1 MGWAEKL
8 PSGRYR
14 AVYRDKHGHKRS
26 AGILTS
32 KDIGRRKAAA
42 KEDAERENPSRP
54 TPATTWSEWLPRWTL
69 LRTVEEGTQKID
81 TQRINKHLV
90 PKWGSWLLTDITQ
103 PDVQEWVVGL
113 SKTLAPTTVDKC
125 YRLLSGSM
133 KAARMAKLIAESPC
147 VDIKLPKPGPSPERH
162 LEDEEVNGLRDP
174 LEPIDQLIVD
184 VLLGTGMRMGE
195 AQGLHK
201 EHIDLKR
208 QTVTIEWAWD
218 KAARRMKAPKDHER
232 RVIPI
237 GPTLTK
243 TLAAVIKRDGLG
255 TPAPVPYVSGRTVR
269 SGLLLAHTDNRP
281 FDQDNFRDRFVAAA
295 RVAWVGEGD
304 DRRRI
309 GKVRPNDLRHTYASR
324 LVRAKVPLDQVQLLL
339 GHASVRTTQRY
350 ARQGESQ
357 WPDVR
362 KTLG

>member
-14 AVYRDKHGHKRS
+14 GVYRDKDGHKQS
-26 AGILTS
+26 AGIFTT
-32 KDIGRRKAAA
+32 KDIARRKATA
-42 KEDAERENPSRP
+42 KEDEVRESPSRP
-54 TPATTWSEWLPRWTL
+54 VPELEWGRWLPRWQAQ
-69 LRTVEEGTQKID
+69 RTVEEGTSKID
-81 TQRINKHLV
+81 NQRINKHLV
-90 PKWGSWLLTDITQ
+90 PRWSGTLLTEITQ
-103 PDVQEWVVGL
+103 PDVQEWVVDL
-113 SKTLAPTTVDKC
+113 SKTLAPTSVEKC

-133 KAARMAKLIAESPC
+133 KAARKAKLITESPC
-147 VDIKLPKPGPSPERH
+147 VDIDLPKPGPSPERH
-162 LEDEEVNGLRDP
+162 LEDEEIAALRDP
-174 LEPIDQLIVD
+174 LEPFDQLIVD

-208 QTVTIEWAWD
+208 KTISIEWAWD
-218 KAARRMKAPKDHER
+218 KAAKRMKAPKDHER
-232 RVIPI
+232 RVVPI
-237 GPTLTK
+237 GRTLTK
-243 TLAAVIKRDGLG
+243 TLAAVIERDGLG
-255 TPAPVPYVSGRTVR
+255 IPAPVSYVSGRTVR
-269 SGLLLAHTDNRP
+269 SGLLLAHVDNRP
-281 FDQDNFRDRFVAAA
+281 FDQDNFRDRFEAAS

-304 DRRRI
+304 GRRRL

-324 LVRAKVPLDQVQLLL
+324 LVRAKVPIDQVQLLL

-350 ARQGESQ
+350 ARLGESQ